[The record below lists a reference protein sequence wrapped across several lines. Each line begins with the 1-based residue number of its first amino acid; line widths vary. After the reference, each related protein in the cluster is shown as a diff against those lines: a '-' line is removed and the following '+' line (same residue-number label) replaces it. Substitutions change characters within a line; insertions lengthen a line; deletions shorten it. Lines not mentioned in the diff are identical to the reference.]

1 MSKTDLTS
9 YILIRVAL
17 PSFPLSVLVFK
28 QHERS
33 GLEVK
38 VAERARFGRG
48 GNGTLGAR
56 YILVFFVKELKR

>member
-1 MSKTDLTS
+1 MRNTNLML
-9 YILIRVAL
+9 YILYGVSF
-17 PSFPLSVLVFK
+17 PSIPLSVLVFK

-56 YILVFFVKELKR
+56 YILVFFVKEVKR